1 MHHGQEIKEVR
12 QAQVSPLAQL
22 ILSIPEIKSVT
33 MKPTSCV
40 VMQKVAAL
48 CCADV

>member
-1 MHHGQEIKEVR
+1 MQEIKDFR

-33 MKPTSCV
+33 MNPTSFV
-40 VMQKVAAL
+40 VMKKVVAL
-48 CCADV
+48 RSADV